1 MCRRHDRH
9 DRHDE
14 WHRARYAPRKVKPS
28 HSDCVNDA
36 SSMRCESSA
45 FKDRKLMM
53 IVTRH
58 TMTTAINAVMGTARD
73 RERVATVMMTGASAM
88 AVQAITETGESS

>member
-1 MCRRHDRH
+1 
-9 DRHDE
+9 
-14 WHRARYAPRKVKPS
+14 
-28 HSDCVNDA
+28 
-36 SSMRCESSA
+36 
-45 FKDRKLMM
+45 MM